1 MAVPVHLFEP
11 IAIRDMRLDNRI
23 VVAPMCQYSAVDGE
37 PQEWHLRHY
46 GNLAVSGPGMIVVE
60 ATAVSP
66 EGRISPN
73 CLGLYSDSCEAG
85 LAELVRTVK
94 QFGKTRIALQL
105 CHAGR
110 KGSTQPPW
118 LGGGPLSAVDGGWP
132 TLSASAIPYASN
144 WPMPVE
150 AGPYDLDRLRHAFV
164 DSVVRAERAGF
175 DAIEIHS
182 AHGYLLHQFLSPL
195 SNRRTD
201 VYGGSLEGRMRF
213 PLEVIRAVRV
223 VWPANKPL
231 GIRVSATD
239 WIDGGFSPDEAV
251 AYVAVCKA
259 EGVDYVCV
267 SSGGLSPESKIP
279 VRSGYQVDLAA
290 RIRRETGMLTRA
302 VGLIADAHLAED
314 VLAKG
319 QADLVA
325 LGRAFLDDPRWV
337 WHAAGILRAQAFY
350 PPQYQRVQPKLWPAA
365 KPSAD
370 LASRIL

>member
-1 MAVPVHLFEP
+1 MAGSSHLFEP
-11 IAIRDMRLDNRI
+11 LAIRDMRLNNRI
-23 VVAPMCQYSAVDGE
+23 VVAPMCQYSAIDGT
-37 PQEWHLRHY
+37 PQDWHFQHY

-73 CLGLYSDSCEAG
+73 CLGLYSDACEAG
-85 LAELVRTVK
+85 LAQLVRTVK
-94 QFGKTRIALQL
+94 QFGETRIALQL

-110 KGSTQPPW
+110 KASTQPPW
-118 LGGGPLSAVDGGWP
+118 QGAGPLSSADGAWP
-132 TLSASAIPYASN
+132 TLSASAIPYTSN
-144 WPMPVE
+144 WPAPSE

-164 DSVVRAERAGF
+164 DAVIRAERVGF
-175 DAIEIHS
+175 DSIEIHS

-201 VYGGSLEGRMRF
+201 VYGGALEGRMRF

-251 AYVAVCKA
+251 AYVAACKA

-267 SSGGLSPESKIP
+267 SSGGLSPDAKIP
-279 VRSGYQVDLAA
+279 VTPGYQVELAA

-302 VGLIADAHLAED
+302 VGLIADAHLAEE

-319 QADLVA
+319 QADFIA

-337 WHAAGILRAQAFY
+337 WHAADVLRANAFY
-350 PPQYQRVQPKLWPAA
+350 PPQYLRVQPKLWPGAGQRA
-365 KPSAD
+365 G
-370 LASRIL
+370 LAG